1 MTSAFCPGHITCFF
15 HPVRT
20 DRLETTGSRGAGI
33 RLSLGANVT
42 MEERSDSRIDVIMD
56 GRLSDANITRYVIGK
71 ICPGRG
77 FDVTIENDLPVGQG
91 FGMSAAGAIAA
102 AMCLCRIV
110 GRDVEDAYLIAHE
123 AEVVNSGGLGD
134 VAAIQCAGKQPVWL
148 IPGVTPNGMVIDT
161 GVNLGDLTLAVTG
174 EKLST
179 GTVINDPIM
188 QTRMNEIGG
197 RMVDDYSSNPSME
210 RLFSFSREFSTSM
223 DLESDDVRN
232 ALDKLNRKG
241 MAGMCMLGHS
251 IFTTLSE
258 DIVRESLGDVPVFR
272 AKASDRKAFI
282 QRE

>member
-1 MTSAFCPGHITCFF
+1 MTSAFCPGHVTCFF

-20 DRLETTGSRGAGI
+20 DRVETTGSRGAGI

-42 MEERSDSRIDVIMD
+42 VEERSDSKVEIIMD
-56 GRLSDANITRYVIGK
+56 GKPSDAKVTRYVIDK
-71 ICPGRG
+71 VCPGRG

-102 AMCLCRIV
+102 AMCLCKIS
-110 GRDVEDAYLIAHE
+110 GRDIEDAYLIAHE
-123 AEVVNSGGLGD
+123 AEVANSGGLGD
-134 VAAIQCAGKQPVWL
+134 VAAIQCPGKQPVRL
-148 IPGVTPNGMVIDT
+148 IPGVTPYGKVVDT
-161 GVNLGDLTLAVTG
+161 GVDLDDLTLAVTG

-179 GTVINDPIM
+179 GTVINDPVM
-188 QTRMNEIGG
+188 QRRMNEIGS
-197 RMVDDYSSNPSME
+197 RMVDDYSSNPSLE

-223 DLESDDVRN
+223 GLESDDVKT
-232 ALDKLNRKG
+232 ALDRLNQKG

-251 IFTTLSE
+251 IFTNLPE
-258 DIVRESLGDVPVFR
+258 DDVRESLGNVPIFR